1 MKRTLAKTRFGQY
14 LRRSAIPYAMSLFV
28 TLRFP
33 TILVMIAL
41 AGCATPE
48 RVPEQAPPAPAPV
61 AASTW
66 RQVDNDIG
74 AESRAATST
83 ARSFAHREME
93 HWKQL
98 ASQRAEADFIPWFS
112 SYWTQH
118 WLSAKVAWYN
128 LSAEEASE
136 PPATRLAAYLQGQYH
151 DRVLAPVAQEVD
163 PETVRAQATKL
174 YVRQLSEQLRPIAR
188 RYGIAQDQFE
198 RRLKDIPAIAL
209 APPAAHTASLY
220 QIVYSEPIDNLP
232 AYAALIRQGREAA
245 ANAGA
250 GLSKKRISPV
260 AQRVSEKLLD
270 RLAISG
276 GTSAA
281 SALVGGIAGTVIS
294 IGAAGIGVMLHEAE
308 RPNIEAQLRETLNAA
323 MDDMWHIL
331 MEDPNTGM
339 MAGIYYI
346 ADQIEKSTPQ
356 TFTQPVEP
364 AGEAQERLLPDEA
377 PGENGVG
384 KESR

>member
-1 MKRTLAKTRFGQY
+1 
-14 LRRSAIPYAMSLFV
+14 MSLIV

-48 RVPEQAPPAPAPV
+48 RAPDLAPPTPV

-66 RQVDNDIG
+66 HQVDNDIG
-74 AESRAATST
+74 AGSRAATSV
-83 ARSFAHREME
+83 ARNFAHRQME
-93 HWKQL
+93 NWKQL
-98 ASQRAEADFIPWFS
+98 ASQRAETDFIPWYS

-118 WLSAKVAWYN
+118 WLSAKVAWYK
-128 LSAEEASE
+128 LSAEEASD
-136 PPATRLAAYLQGQYH
+136 PPVTKLAAYLQKQYH
-151 DRVLAPVAQEVD
+151 DRVLAPVAREVD
-163 PETVRAQATKL
+163 PETVRSQATKL
-174 YVRQLSEQLRPIAR
+174 YVRHLSEQVRPIAR
-188 RYGIAQDQFE
+188 RYDVPQDQFE

-209 APPAAHTASLY
+209 APPAAHSASLY
-220 QIVYSEPIDNLP
+220 QIVYSESIDSLP
-232 AYAALIRQGREAA
+232 AYAALLRQVREAA
-245 ANAGA
+245 VKSGA

-276 GTSAA
+276 GTGAA
-281 SALVGGIAGTVIS
+281 SALVGGIAGTVLS
-294 IGAAGIGVMLHEAE
+294 LGAAGVGVMLHETE
-308 RPNIEAQLRETLNAA
+308 RPNIETQLRETLNAA

-339 MAGIYYI
+339 LAGIYYL
-346 ADQIEKSTPQ
+346 AEQIEKSTPQ

-364 AGEAQERLLPDEA
+364 AGQAQETLLPDESPA
-377 PGENGVG
+377 PSENQAGR
-384 KESR
+384 E

>member
-1 MKRTLAKTRFGQY
+1 
-14 LRRSAIPYAMSLFV
+14 MSLIV

-33 TILVMIAL
+33 IIFVMIAL
-41 AGCATPE
+41 AGCAMPE
-48 RVPEQAPPAPAPV
+48 RAREVAPPPPV

-66 RQVDNDIG
+66 RQVESDIG
-74 AESRAATST
+74 AESRAATSA
-83 ARSFAHREME
+83 ARSFAHRQME
-93 HWKQL
+93 NWKQL
-98 ASQRAEADFIPWFS
+98 ANQRAEADFIPWYS

-118 WLSAKVAWYN
+118 WLSAKVAWYK
-128 LSAEEASE
+128 LSAEEASD
-136 PPATRLAAYLQGQYH
+136 PPVTRLAAYLQKQYH
-151 DRVLAPVAQEVD
+151 DRILAPVAREVD

-174 YVRQLSEQLRPIAR
+174 YVRQLSEQVRPIAR
-188 RYGIAQDQFE
+188 RYGVPEDQFE
-198 RRLKDIPAIAL
+198 RRLKDIPAITL

-220 QIVYSEPIDNLP
+220 QIVYSEPIDSLP
-232 AYAALIRQGREAA
+232 AYAALLRQGREAA

-281 SALVGGIAGTVIS
+281 SALVGGIAGTVLS
-294 IGAAGIGVMLHEAE
+294 IGAAGVGVMLHEAE

-339 MAGIYYI
+339 MAGIYYL
-346 ADQIEKSTPQ
+346 AEQIEKSTPQ
-356 TFTQPVEP
+356 TFTQPVES
-364 AGEAQERLLPDEA
+364 AGQAQERLLPDEA
-377 PGENGVG
+377 PGDNGG
-384 KESR
+384 AKDSR